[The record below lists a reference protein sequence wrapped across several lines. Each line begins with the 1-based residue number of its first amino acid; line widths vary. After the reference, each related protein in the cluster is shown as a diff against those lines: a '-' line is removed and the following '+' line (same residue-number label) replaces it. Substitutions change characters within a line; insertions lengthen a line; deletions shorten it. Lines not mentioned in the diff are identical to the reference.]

1 MAITLNL
8 PSVLAAHTGGA
19 RTIEATGRTLGE
31 AVADVAARYPALAH
45 RLRDKEGKPYPFVNF
60 YLRSEEHTS
69 ELQSQSNLVCRLLLE
84 KKKTTWSTS
93 AHQSTSRPN
102 PAPTV
107 SAT

>member
-31 AVADVAARYPALAH
+31 AVADVAARYPALAP

-60 YLRSEEHTS
+60 YLNDEAAAEPHVFIVQIEVDEGIGLS
-69 ELQSQSNLVCRLLLE
+69 LLVPE
-84 KKKTTWSTS
+84 PDGDEVTVI
-93 AHQSTSRPN
+93 
-102 PAPTV
+102 PAI
-107 SAT
+107 AGG